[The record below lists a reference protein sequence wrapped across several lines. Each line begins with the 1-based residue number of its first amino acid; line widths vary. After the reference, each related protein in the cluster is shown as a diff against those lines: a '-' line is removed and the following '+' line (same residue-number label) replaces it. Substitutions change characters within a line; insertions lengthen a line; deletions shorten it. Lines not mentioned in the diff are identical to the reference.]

1 MAWRQCLTSGS
12 AGPYVYRY
20 TDLRLTHLLFVVTS
34 EHTSSPHTARIARP
48 ECAPGSQKGG
58 RPRASRSG
66 LAGRPPSWQ
75 TNLERPVSK
84 VARSTPPARLAKPLG
99 GLLDP
104 RKPAPALPKSG
115 GTRVPCKSRLRATYS
130 GRICIMHGTY
140 CIQYMAAAVSS
151 NEPYTSLRA
160 CRDTSTLSNYPSLV
174 LPAECVVQRHQECR
188 E

>member
-20 TDLRLTHLLFVVTS
+20 THLRLTHLLFVVTS

-115 GTRVPCKSRLRATYS
+115 GTRVPCKSRLRATRAVYASCMAHTVSNIYGS
-130 GRICIMHGTY
+130 GG
-140 CIQYMAAAVSS
+140 Q
-151 NEPYTSLRA
+151 
-160 CRDTSTLSNYPSLV
+160 
-174 LPAECVVQRHQECR
+174 QQ
-188 E
+188 